1 MPNLNFVPRNLRG
14 VGNSEYGINMKFTD
28 IAKTAA
34 FAAAALSS
42 SANENLEWKPFGTSG
57 SIGAQIS
64 ENGEMSVSGKF
75 GDASAGFAARAN
87 LEPSSAYILK
97 FLAAADTASGGII
110 SGTKFINKSFWQN
123 GKEFSECETVFATT
137 SNPTPSQLTVRL
149 GGWNADGRLAFKNA
163 EILEYFPVS
172 ASPAL
177 SPSESLKGGFYRCD
191 SQWQF
196 GYDAFQKISTGGGAR
211 FNENRWV
218 IPRGADVVFEF
229 EAAGLKQRSAE
240 AEISVCHNPSK
251 LSARLSASTDG
262 EKFVEVAEFSGKSAY
277 SAKLPQKLFPAKKI
291 FLKIAAAGEKDGAMQ
306 INMLKYRA
314 AVGEN
319 PPDAEGKLAG
329 ELRARLSDKIKIE
342 RKSVGPDS
350 AEIALKIFAESPKEA
365 QFSASFE
372 DLDAKKSETAVRAD
386 LQSGWNSV
394 KIPLPAKL
402 ADMKRVC
409 VSSGA
414 WSAEYRA
421 KEPNKC
427 LLARDPY
434 GARICPDIG
443 GLAAWETS
451 PAAKLARS
459 CPAPKSEKAA
469 ISVSAAANEREAVQL
484 AFRPQK
490 GKARARIK
498 VSDLENPETG
508 AKIPAE
514 NVDMFRVG
522 YVPIS
527 NPTDA
532 LGEKGDWPDPLF
544 RMESGE
550 FEAAENS
557 TQPVW
562 LRFFVPPDAQ
572 GGTYRGELEIS
583 AGGESRKIP
592 VTLRVYGFRLPDTP
606 AVRSAVGAFEG
617 NLLPYY
623 KDPKAARGK
632 VAAQLGRKLSEA
644 GISPYNALAPEF
656 RFEYPSGDKSKT
668 PKIVFNWKNF
678 DQKTR
683 ELVEK
688 FRVNAIQLR
697 VEGIGGGSFHTRTKA
712 KIREISEGDPRYEE
726 TLADYLGQIDRHIV
740 ENGWENIFYTY
751 TFDEPEERDYPF
763 VKRELGK
770 IKRYAPNIKTMLTEH
785 PAKELEDCVDIWCP
799 VTREHS
805 PAACAEQIKKGKE
818 IWWYICMQ
826 PRAPYVGIFVDHPGI
841 DLRAWLWQ
849 SFKYDVSG
857 ILIWSSTY
865 MSSRTAYPDRLQNPY
880 FDPMS
885 WATGYG
891 LPEGTKNA
899 WGNGDGRLF
908 YPPESLARGEPAEA
922 GDEAVGTMR
931 LEMLREGVEDYGY
944 LAILKN
950 LLLEKS
956 GTLDAKTRAEIESL
970 LSVPESI
977 TASMTEYSLDQAPIQ
992 ARRGEIA
999 DAIEKLK

>member
-1 MPNLNFVPRNLRG
+1 M
-14 VGNSEYGINMKFTD
+14 D
-28 IAKTAA
+28 ITNTAKLALLA
-34 FAAAALSS
+34 VAAL
-42 SANENLEWKPFGTSG
+42 APAALAGLEWKPFGPTETAKTRILEDG
-57 SIGAQIS
+57 TL
-64 ENGEMSVSGKF
+64 SVDGKL
-75 GDASAGFAARAN
+75 GDASAGFAAGAK
-87 LEPSSAYILK
+87 LEPSAAYALK
-97 FLAAADTASGGII
+97 FSAMGNTGSGAII
-110 SGTKFINKSFWQN
+110 AGTKFINKNFGQTGGS
-123 GKEFSECETVFATT
+123 FSECEAVFGTT
-137 SNPTPSQLTVRL
+137 ASPTRLQTTLRL
-149 GGWNADGRLAFKNA
+149 GGWNTGGRLDFKNI
-163 EILEYFPVS
+163 EILEYFPVP

-177 SPSESLKGGFYRCD
+177 SPSESLKGGFYIFD

-196 GYDAFQKISTGGGAR
+196 GYDAFQKVSAGAGVY
-211 FNENRWV
+211 FNDNRWV
-218 IPRGADVVFEF
+218 IPRGEHAVFEL
-229 EAAGLKQRSAE
+229 APRGLRQLSAE
-240 AEISVCHNPSK
+240 TEFSVCYNPSK
-251 LSARLSASTDG
+251 LAARLLASNDG
-262 EKFVEVAEFSGKSAY
+262 ENFVEVAEFSGKSAY
-277 SAKLPQKLFPAKKI
+277 SAKLPKKLFPAKKI
-291 FLKIAAAGEKDGAMQ
+291 FLKIAAAGEKGGAMQ
-306 INMLKYRA
+306 INMLKYKA

-319 PPDAEGKLAG
+319 APDAEGKLAG

-350 AEIALKIFAESPKEA
+350 AEIALKAFAESSHKA

-372 DLDAKKSETAVRAD
+372 DLDARKSETCVRAD
-386 LQSGWNSV
+386 LQKGWNSV

-409 VSSGA
+409 MSSGA

-421 KEPNKC
+421 KESSKC

-434 GARICPDIG
+434 GTRICPDIG
-443 GLAAWETS
+443 GMAAWETPS
-451 PAAKLARS
+451 AAKLARS
-459 CPAPKSEKAA
+459 CPAPKAGKES
-469 ISVSAAANEREAVQL
+469 ISISAAANEREAVQL

-490 GKARARIK
+490 GKMRVQIK
-498 VSDLENPETG
+498 ISDLENPETG
-508 AKIPAE
+508 AKIPSE
-514 NVDMFRVG
+514 NVEMFRVG

-527 NPTDA
+527 RPTDA
-532 LGEKGDWPDPLF
+532 LGERGDWPDPLF

-572 GGTYRGELEIS
+572 KGTYRGELEIS
-583 AGGESRKIP
+583 SGGESRKIP
-592 VTLRVYGFRLPDTP
+592 VSLRVYGFRLPDTP
-606 AVRSAVGAFEG
+606 VVRSAVGAFES

-632 VAAQLGRKLSEA
+632 VAAQLKGKLAEA

-668 PKIVFNWKNF
+668 PKVVFNWKNF

-688 FRVNAIQLR
+688 FRVNAIQLWI
-697 VEGIGGGSFHTRTKA
+697 EGIGGGSFHTRTKA
-712 KIREISEGDPRYEE
+712 KIREIADGDPRYEAV
-726 TLADYLGQIDRHIV
+726 LADYLGQIDRHIA

-751 TFDEPEERDYPF
+751 TFDEPEEKDYPF
-763 VKRELGK
+763 VKRELEK
-770 IKRYAPNIKTMLTEH
+770 IKRCAPRIKTMLTEQ
-785 PAKELEDCVDIWCP
+785 PVKELDGCVDIWCP

-805 PAACAEQIKKGKE
+805 PAACAEQIKKGRQ

-826 PRAPYVGIFVDHPGI
+826 PRAPYVGIFVDHPGT

-849 SFKYDVSG
+849 TFKYDVSG

-865 MSSRTAYPDRLQNPY
+865 MNSRTAYPDSLQNPY

-885 WATGYG
+885 WATGYSLAPG
-891 LPEGTKNA
+891 SKNA

-908 YPPESLARGEPAEA
+908 YPPEPLSRGKPAEA
-922 GDEAVGTMR
+922 GDETVATVR

-950 LLLEKS
+950 LLREKS
-956 GTLDAKTRAEIESL
+956 GALDAKTRAKLEKL
-970 LSVPESI
+970 LAVPESI
-977 TASMTEYSLDQAPIQ
+977 TASMTEYSYDPAPIEK
-992 ARRGEIA
+992 RRREIA
-999 DAIEKLK
+999 EAIESAQSAR